1 MNTFKNRVF
10 GAAIVK
16 AVNSNYNADFTGQP
30 RTLPDG
36 RVYATDKAFKYTIKN
51 YIRCVYPNEK
61 IFYFKSLNEN
71 LNPISLDENYVRLFG
86 EYPTEKEKEKEKEIK
101 KIVTRNLLDCIDV
114 RLFGAT
120 FAGKTNISIHGPVQ
134 VNHGINIWHENNI
147 FSEQILSPFS
157 NKSSDPEAQR
167 GMTTLGRQ
175 SKLQEGHY
183 LHHFSINP
191 KNLEE
196 IISLLGND
204 VKTLSVDDI
213 NILKEAMRRGA
224 TYYDSSSKA
233 GTENEL
239 LIWVELKEDSKIV
252 LPNFTCLLKMK
263 PEKEDGKVV
272 LDMNILSEV
281 LKQFNSEINKV
292 EIFRNE
298 NSIKV
303 ENLPENNLGFSV
315 DVSDL

>member
-51 YIRCVYPNEK
+51 YIRCVYPNERV
-61 IFYFKSLNEN
+61 FYFKSLNEN
-71 LNPISLDENYVRLFG
+71 LNPISLDENYIRLFG
-86 EYPTEKEKEKEKEIK
+86 EYPTEKEKEIK

-196 IISLLGND
+196 IITLVADGI
-204 VKTLSVDDI
+204 KTLSVEDI

-224 TYYDSSSKA
+224 TYYDSASKA

-239 LIWVELKEDSKIV
+239 LIWVELKENSKIV

-272 LDMNILSEV
+272 LDMAILSEV
-281 LKQFNSEINKV
+281 LKQFKEEIEKV

-303 ENLPENNLGFSV
+303 ENAPENNLGINV
-315 DVSDL
+315 NIGDL